1 MPITSTWMK
10 HRSKAEPFTVD
21 LKGVDKLVL
30 VTSGGPDGSSYDHAV
45 WANARLI
52 KPNGTSVWLDSIS
65 YEYSVTGWGNPK
77 LNKNIY
83 DNDIIIAGKKYE
95 HGVLCHADGILIYP
109 LQEQYVRFE
118 AEVGIDDAS
127 VNGSAYF
134 SAMNIAPN
142 LVIKELVNQYPHEMA
157 MLSMAV

>member
-1 MPITSTWMK
+1 MNRFYLLSLLLLISFVSYANPSQKKAETWIEASVRTKTEIQTMLKKRGMPITSTWMK

-65 YEYSVTGWGNPK
+65 YE
-77 LNKNIY
+77 
-83 DNDIIIAGKKYE
+83 
-95 HGVLCHADGILIYP
+95 
-109 LQEQYVRFE
+109 
-118 AEVGIDDAS
+118 
-127 VNGSAYF
+127 
-134 SAMNIAPN
+134 
-142 LVIKELVNQYPHEMA
+142 
-157 MLSMAV
+157 